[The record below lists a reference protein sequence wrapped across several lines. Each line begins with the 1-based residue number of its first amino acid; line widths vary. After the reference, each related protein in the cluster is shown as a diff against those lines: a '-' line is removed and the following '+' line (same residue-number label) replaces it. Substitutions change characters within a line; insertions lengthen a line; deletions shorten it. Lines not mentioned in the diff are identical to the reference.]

1 MCRAGVRFPDAAHL
15 RWLPHQLGIDRASMP
30 ATGVSAD
37 ASCLFRVPLPR
48 FQGLMSDGTP
58 ELLLDRRPTDD
69 SSRGTSG
76 PSGASPPTQ
85 RGRSLTPRQSCDD
98 VTTTTQLRLTGL
110 HAGAQGSVRGCC
122 ATINFG
128 TCRIS
133 ALMLMRM
140 CGHGR
145 VRIASGEDDN
155 HFARCAALTDMSKR
169 GGNLV
174 EREGT
179 VDVDPDLPGNA

>member
-1 MCRAGVRFPDAAHL
+1 MPLACFAYPFPDFKVCCPTEL
-15 RWLPHQLGIDRASMP
+15 LNCFWID
-30 ATGVSAD
+30 D
-37 ASCLFRVPLPR
+37 PR
-48 FQGLMSDGTP
+48 MTRREVRPDLP
-58 ELLLDRRPTDD
+58 ELP
-69 SSRGTSG
+69 
-76 PSGASPPTQ
+76 PPTQ

-110 HAGAQGSVRGCC
+110 HAGPQRSVRGCC

-128 TCRIS
+128 TCRIN